1 LIAREARGR
10 IVKTLVPAA
19 ALLLLAGALVA
30 LAEERTVIAVE
41 GDKAP
46 RVKEGDV
53 VRFTLSGAA
62 GRSKLTASVEGDA
75 KLVATA
81 TVRKFK
87 DGKPLLG
94 AVTKEFE
101 VKAEKKGRAV
111 VKLTAE
117 DTVDKISKTKEYTL
131 DIE

>member
-1 LIAREARGR
+1 M
-10 IVKTLVPAA
+10 VKTLVPAV
-19 ALLLLAGALVA
+19 ALLLLTWSAAT
-30 LAEERTVIAVE
+30 AEERTVIVIE
-41 GDKAP
+41 GDKASK
-46 RVKEGDV
+46 VKEGDV
-53 VRFTLSGAA
+53 VRFTLSGAS

-75 KLVATA
+75 KLVATT

-87 DGKPLLG
+87 DGKPLVG

-111 VKLTAE
+111 VKFTVE
-117 DTVDKISKTKEYTL
+117 DTVDRTSKTKEFTL